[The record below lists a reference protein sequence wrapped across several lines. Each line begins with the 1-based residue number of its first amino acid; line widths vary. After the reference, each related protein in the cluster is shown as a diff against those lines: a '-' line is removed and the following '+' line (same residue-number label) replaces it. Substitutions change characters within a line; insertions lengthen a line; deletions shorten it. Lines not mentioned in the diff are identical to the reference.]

1 MCALLIQTI
10 PARPV
15 LQAFGESA
23 EDAWLRETSALN
35 RIDGD
40 GASDDDGDGV
50 DTASAYATER
60 VEYTPPPAPPAPE
73 PQTSWRYQAERRQT
87 QAPRHDSWHAEP
99 APAPMP
105 APIIPQR
112 PLEDAVWGDSDDS
125 RDDTHD
131 DETQWDD
138 DEPETAEMEAPNPG
152 ATRTGQRPRSA
163 LRAEPATRRLTGSA
177 IVLTHKT
184 SGLQQ
189 IFREVRSWM

>member
-1 MCALLIQTI
+1 MPNLPDLDSDPRDQQPYADDVRFVD
-10 PARPV
+10 PDNPSASSV
-15 LQAFGESA
+15 QAFGESA

-73 PQTSWRYQAERRQT
+73 PQTSWRYQAERPQT

-138 DEPETAEMEAPNPG
+138 DEPETAEMEAPEPWRDANW
-152 ATRTGQRPRSA
+152 QRPPLPRFGPS
-163 LRAEPATRRLTGSA
+163 RDETPDR
-177 IVLTHKT
+177 
-184 SGLQQ
+184 
-189 IFREVRSWM
+189 